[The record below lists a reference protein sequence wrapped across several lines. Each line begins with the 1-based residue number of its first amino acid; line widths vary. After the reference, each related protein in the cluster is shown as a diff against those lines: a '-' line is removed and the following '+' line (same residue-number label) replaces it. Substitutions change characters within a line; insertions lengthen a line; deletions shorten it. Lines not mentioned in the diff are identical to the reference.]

1 MRPRWLLL
9 AALPLLLAACADDRK
24 GDPKLA
30 VACALKPCECAP
42 EGAFDGGGPVPV
54 LWRDNG
60 DAYCNEG
67 YALRLA
73 DTSEYA
79 PRETPNN
86 RQPGGIG
93 FEFDF

>member
-1 MRPRWLLL
+1 MTRWLLL
-9 AALPLLLAACADDRK
+9 AGLPLLLAACADDRK

-42 EGAFDGGGPVPV
+42 EGAFDGGDPLPV

-60 DAYCNEG
+60 DAYCREG

-73 DTSEYA
+73 DTNKYA
-79 PRETPNN
+79 PRETPKN